1 MAKDTL
7 FYRLHLSLRDQGS
20 QVLDLECAKPAS
32 GSEAPA
38 GVHRSRVRVEDSR
51 RLEDKRTGWLGFVF
65 QWPGFPFPHLHS
77 RKLFLPASPGRLLLD
92 PCW

>member
-20 QVLDLECAKPAS
+20 LVLDLECAKPDS

-38 GVHRSRVRVEDSR
+38 RVHRSGVRVEDSC
-51 RLEDKRTGWLGFVF
+51 RLEDKRTGWLGFAF
-65 QWPGFPFPHLHS
+65 PCPGFPFPHLHS
-77 RKLFLPASPGRLLLD
+77 RKLFLPASPRTLLLD

>member
-20 QVLDLECAKPAS
+20 LVLDLECAKPDS

-38 GVHRSRVRVEDSR
+38 RVHRSGVRVEDSC
-51 RLEDKRTGWLGFVF
+51 RLEDKRTGWLGFAF
-65 QWPGFPFPHLHS
+65 PCPGFPFPHLHT
-77 RKLFLPASPGRLLLD
+77 RKLPTCIPRDAVT
-92 PCW
+92 